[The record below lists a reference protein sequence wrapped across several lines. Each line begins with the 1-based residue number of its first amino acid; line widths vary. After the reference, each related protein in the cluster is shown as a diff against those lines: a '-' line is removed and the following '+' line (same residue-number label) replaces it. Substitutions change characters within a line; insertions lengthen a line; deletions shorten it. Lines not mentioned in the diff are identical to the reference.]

1 MDLEKLFAIHSILH
15 LIYHRNKNQHGNTKW
30 WKWLAILKRTTR
42 KLVMSI
48 GHRPSY
54 IAGQSSAPKYTKPL
68 AHTIIPRCYLVF
80 STVVADGQF
89 STLGTV
95 LLATLARLAKA
106 IGFRKELKIPAT
118 TVVTSALDSSSEIT
132 KEEDVG
138 TVVSRGR
145 PNPVIPLPPDH
156 CDLDDLGRMAY
167 QKSTGSLPRGSGRC
181 EETKMEERIQKKK
194 KKNRRKD
201 AIDDLF
207 DSLL

>member
-68 AHTIIPRCYLVF
+68 AHAIIPKCYLVF

-118 TVVTSALDSSSEIT
+118 TVGTSALDSSSETT

-138 TVVSRGR
+138 IVVSRGR
-145 PNPVIPLPPDH
+145 PDPVTPLPPDH
-156 CDLDDLGRMAY
+156 CDLDDLGHLAY
-167 QKSTGSLPRGSGRC
+167 QKSTGSLPRRLGRH
-181 EETKMEERIQKKK
+181 EETKIEERIQKKR